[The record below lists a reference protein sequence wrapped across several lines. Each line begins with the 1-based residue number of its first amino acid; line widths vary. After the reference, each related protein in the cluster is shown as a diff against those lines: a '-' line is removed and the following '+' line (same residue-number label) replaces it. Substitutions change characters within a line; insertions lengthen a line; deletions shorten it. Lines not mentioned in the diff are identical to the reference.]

1 MEFRLLGAFEISDGD
16 SEVRGLRRQERL
28 LLAALLLKANELV
41 SVAELVDLL
50 WPDDPPSDARGA
62 VQVYVS
68 RLRKAGLGIR
78 GTSAGYAVEVDPE
91 TVDIVR
97 FRQLAEQARRTAD
110 PVERADGLR
119 TALDLWRGQPLA
131 DLVSGDARER
141 LCAGLEEELRTAEED
156 RIAADLAAGRHES
169 LATELAGLV
178 AASPLRERLVVAW
191 MTALYRAGRKAE
203 ALAAYSELADRLA
216 GEFGLDPAPAVRRL
230 RLAILRDD
238 PSLLQRASAQVRD
251 DVPRELPVDI
261 SLLLGRDDL
270 LAEGTAELT
279 RTDLDRAPVY
289 CLWGGAGV
297 GKSAAGTRIG
307 HLVAEA
313 FPDGQLFARLQDVD
327 GTAVPAGTLLGRM
340 LRSLGVKPVPDS
352 VEDRARLF
360 QERTAERSIL
370 VVLDDALDVGEVEPL
385 LPEGPR
391 CAAIVTSRRPLRELT
406 TASHRQVTPLDEAT
420 SRGLLTQLIGRTLR
434 DNKATVDTVAGECA
448 GLPLALRIVGSRL
461 ALSGDDALETLV
473 GALADDEQRLD
484 SLVAGDLAV
493 RTSLDRTLTLAD
505 PDARRLFDCL
515 SLIGVTEFPSWVA
528 APLLDRDEPAGV
540 ATFGRLIDLGLVEP
554 VGHQQYKMHDLV
566 RSYSAERL
574 AHAGDGD
581 APRKRYL
588 AAVHRLAALADK
600 QLNHG
605 LTLTAH
611 LSVPDRPALPAAEQ
625 DLAGDPTS
633 WFSRS
638 WQLINAAAFAAVRTG
653 EIELA
658 GLLALHVNNYYL
670 ASEQLEPRI
679 AVLEAARDA
688 LRVTGPFE
696 LAVRTEIAVT
706 HAYHRPPLEMLREG
720 ERLLELANRSGSPDL
735 QLRALLEMNHGA
747 RWSGATEEALGY
759 CARALAIVDESG
771 ELELMRPVVL
781 RHMASGYTDLHDYS
795 KAVATLEKVLEISVP
810 GTMSV
815 GQDLSILGEIKLEL
829 GELDESEQL
838 LRQAMANFRSVS
850 SYYHLAWPTAVL
862 ARVAIRRGRV
872 AEAAQLIAEV
882 ESWFEVEPWPVQVQ
896 LHPAKASLAFANGD
910 FETGRQIIRAV
921 VEKARARG
929 DAQFEAAFQQHLT
942 ELEEYHHK

>member
-1 MEFRLLGAFEISDGD
+1 MEFRLLGAFEIWDGGT
-16 SEVRGLRRQERL
+16 EVRGLRRQERL

-41 SVAELVDLL
+41 SGAELVDLL
-50 WPDDPPSDARGA
+50 WPDEPPSDARGA

-68 RLRKAGLGIR
+68 RLRKAGLRIR

-91 TVDIVR
+91 TVDVVR

-119 TALDLWRGQPLA
+119 AALDLWRGQPLA
-131 DLVSGDARER
+131 DLVTGDARER

-191 MTALYRAGRKAE
+191 MTALYRSGRKAE

-270 LAEGTAELT
+270 LAEATAELT
-279 RTDLDRAPVY
+279 RGGASVY

-307 HLVAEA
+307 HLVASA

-327 GTAVPAGTLLGRM
+327 GVAVPARTLLGRM
-340 LRSLGVKPVPDS
+340 LRSLGVKPGSVPDS
-352 VEDRARLF
+352 VEERAQLF
-360 QERTAERSIL
+360 QEQTAERGVL

-385 LPEGPR
+385 LPSGPR

-406 TASHRQVTPLDEAT
+406 AATHRQVSPLDEAT
-420 SRGLLTQLIGRTLR
+420 SRGLLSRLIGRTLS
-434 DNKATVDTVAGECA
+434 DQATVDTVAAGCA

-461 ALSGDDALETLV
+461 ALSGDDALQSLV
-473 GALADDEQRLD
+473 GALADDERRLD
-484 SLVAGDLAV
+484 LLVAGDLAV

-505 PDARRLFDCL
+505 PDAGRLFDCL
-515 SLIGVTEFPSWVA
+515 SLVGVTEFPSWVA
-528 APLLDRDEPAGV
+528 APLLDSDEPAGV
-540 ATFGRLIDLGLVEP
+540 ATFTRLVDLGLVEP
-554 VGHQQYKMHDLV
+554 VGHGQYKMHDLV

-574 AHAGDGD
+574 ADGD

-588 AAVHRLAALADK
+588 AAVHRLTALADK
-600 QLNHG
+600 RLNHG

-611 LSVPDRPALPAAEQ
+611 FPVPDQPSLPEAERV
-625 DLAGDPTS
+625 LADDPTT

-638 WQLINAAAFAAVRTG
+638 WQLINAAVFAAVRSG

-658 GLLALHVNNYYL
+658 GLLALHVNNYYQ

-679 AVLEAARDA
+679 AVLEAAGDA

-696 LAVRTEIAVT
+696 LAVRTEVAVA
-706 HAYHRPPLEMLREG
+706 HAYHRPPLEVLREG
-720 ERLLELANRSGSPDL
+720 ERLLELANQAGSPEL
-735 QLRALLEMNHGA
+735 QVRALLEMNHGA
-747 RWSGATEEALGY
+747 RWSGWTEEALGY
-759 CARALAIVDESG
+759 CAKALAIVDASG

-781 RHMASGYTDLHDYS
+781 RHIASGYTDLEDYPR
-795 KAVATLEKVLEISVP
+795 AVATLEKVLEISVP

-815 GQDLSILGEIKLEL
+815 GQDLSILAEIKLVL

-838 LRQAMANFRSVS
+838 CRQAMTNFRSVS
-850 SYYHLAWPTAVL
+850 SYYHLSWPSAVL
-862 ARVAIRRGRV
+862 ARVMIERGQL

-882 ESWFEVEPWPVQVQ
+882 ETWFEAEPWPVQVQ
-896 LHPAKASLAFANGD
+896 LRPAKASLAFATGD
-910 FETGRQIIRAV
+910 PEAGREIIREAI
-921 VEKARARG
+921 ERARG
-929 DAQFEAAFQQHLT
+929 RGDNQFEALFQQHLD
-942 ELEEYHHK
+942 ELEEKHRNGR